1 MEENYAVM
9 YRGEQVGKLQMQKQ
23 GLYCRIQCR
32 CQLPGDDIYRLR
44 MIQGK
49 DSIHIGVLVPEGDG
63 FLLDKKIPAKRI
75 PSGEL
80 SFAVRGSRDVE
91 NIEPEKLPEK
101 AEEPPEEK
109 PEQTQEQTQEQM
121 QERMPE
127 EDEFVPISEEEPFPA
142 LEQVRSSVLAWE
154 DGQPGIFIQKDNGT
168 E

>member
-32 CQLPGDDIYRLR
+32 CQLPGDDIYRLK
-44 MIQGK
+44 MLTGD
-49 DSIHIGVLVPEGDG
+49 DSTHIGVLVPEGDG

-80 SFAVRGSRDVE
+80 SFVVRGSREAEVR
-91 NIEPEKLPEK
+91 EPEKMP
-101 AEEPPEEK
+101 EK
-109 PEQTQEQTQEQM
+109 PEEA
-121 QERMPE
+121 PE
-127 EDEFVPISEEEPFPA
+127 ETPVETPEETPEKKPEETEFVPICEEEPFPA
-142 LEQVRSSVLAWE
+142 LERVRDSVLAWQ
-154 DGQPGIFIQKDNGT
+154 DDQPGIFIQKDNGT

>member
-1 MEENYAVM
+1 MEGIYAVM

-23 GLYCRIQCR
+23 GLYCRLQCR

-44 MIQGK
+44 MLTGE

-80 SFAVRGSRDVE
+80 NFSVRGNRDAEVR
-91 NIEPEKLPEK
+91 EPEKT
-101 AEEPPEEK
+101 EEK
-109 PEQTQEQTQEQM
+109 PEET
-121 QERMPE
+121 PE
-127 EDEFVPISEEEPFPA
+127 ETPEQIQESEPEEKAFIPISEEEPFPA
-142 LEQVRSSVLAWE
+142 LEQVRSSVLAWQ
-154 DGQPGIFIQKDNGT
+154 DDQPGLFIQKDNGT